1 MDENMI
7 GKAIEAIEAQQAKLD
22 KYHPA
27 HMVGEQ
33 LKDIVRT
40 TPSAAELVSVDL
52 TQSGMGLTD
61 CEKKIEAF
69 AHSHKVGNHGCCPPD
84 EAEKIIREFYGI
96 GGQPGQIAPLEEP
109 KTSGVL
115 NLFDFI

>member
-1 MDENMI
+1 MI
-7 GKAIEAIEAQQAKLD
+7 EKAIEVITAQQAKLD

-33 LKDIVRT
+33 LKELVKT
-40 TPSAAELVSVDL
+40 TPGAADLVSADL
-52 TQSGMGLTD
+52 MQSGMGLTD

-69 AHSHKVGNHGCCPPD
+69 AHSHKVGNRGCCPPD
-84 EAEKIIREFYGI
+84 EAEKIIRKFYGI
-96 GGQPGQIAPLEEP
+96 GDQSGQTSPGEEP
-109 KTSGVL
+109 KPSGVL